1 MPFWKKS
8 EDPWDYEPEKP
19 SRPAEPGQEEKDCA
33 PSLMDELRDWNE
45 ERKEKKALRETPPPP
60 MICPW
65 CGQEMR
71 MGYLVGGRDA
81 VRLVWERPGAFRLA
95 DADGTLYLRG
105 DGSFWSDYKLA
116 WHCGACRKLVLD
128 TANCTR
134 AEHLTSEEINRRI
147 IYGADAEHLSES
159 REEE

>member
-65 CGQEMR
+65 CGQEMEV
-71 MGYLVGGRDA
+71 GTITGGRDS
-81 VRLVWERPGAFRLA
+81 VQWWPGWPNRFFGASGPEIDILHE
-95 DADGTLYLRG
+95 
-105 DGSFWSDYKLA
+105 GSLFNRYKTA
-116 WHCGACRKLVLD
+116 WLCRS
-128 TANCTR
+128 C
-134 AEHLTSEEINRRI
+134 RRI
-147 IYGADAEHLSES
+147 SGKVQLHSTLPCLRISPPPVGRCSADRRKCCL
-159 REEE
+159 

>member
-33 PSLMDELRDWNE
+33 PSLMDELRGWNE

-65 CGQEMR
+65 CGQEME
-71 MGYLVGGRDA
+71 VGRSLGDGTVSSGGPAGPTGSSVPAAR
-81 VRLVWERPGAFRLA
+81 RSISSMRGAFST
-95 DADGTLYLRG
+95 GTRPP
-105 DGSFWSDYKLA
+105 GSAAAAAGW
-116 WHCGACRKLVLD
+116 
-128 TANCTR
+128 
-134 AEHLTSEEINRRI
+134 
-147 IYGADAEHLSES
+147 
-159 REEE
+159 

>member
-33 PSLMDELRDWNE
+33 PSLMDELRGWNE

-65 CGQEMR
+65 CGQEME
-71 MGYLVGGRDA
+71 VGTGQCPVVA
-81 VRLVWERPGAFRLA
+81 RLAQPVLRCQRPGDR
-95 DADGTLYLRG
+95 YPP
-105 DGSFWSDYKLA
+105 
-116 WHCGACRKLVLD
+116 
-128 TANCTR
+128 
-134 AEHLTSEEINRRI
+134 
-147 IYGADAEHLSES
+147 
-159 REEE
+159 

>member
-65 CGQEMR
+65 CGQEMEV
-71 MGYLVGGRDA
+71 GTITGGRDS
-81 VRLVWERPGAFRLA
+81 VQWWPGWPNRFFGASGPEIDILHE
-95 DADGTLYLRG
+95 
-105 DGSFWSDYKLA
+105 GSLFNRYKTA
-116 WHCGACRKLVLD
+116 WLCRS
-128 TANCTR
+128 C
-134 AEHLTSEEINRRI
+134 RRMV
-147 IYGADAEHLSES
+147 GFVMDSPPS
-159 REEE
+159 

>member
-33 PSLMDELRDWNE
+33 PSLMDELRGWNE

-65 CGQEMR
+65 CGQEMEV
-71 MGYLVGGRDA
+71 GTITGGRDS
-81 VRLVWERPGAFRLA
+81 VQWWPGWPNRFFGASGPEIDILHE
-95 DADGTLYLRG
+95 
-105 DGSFWSDYKLA
+105 GSLFNRYKTA
-116 WHCGACRKLVLD
+116 WLCRS
-128 TANCTR
+128 C
-134 AEHLTSEEINRRI
+134 RRI
-147 IYGADAEHLSES
+147 SGKVQLHSTLPCLRISPPPVGRCSAD
-159 REEE
+159 RRKCRP

>member
-65 CGQEMR
+65 CGQEMEV
-71 MGYLVGGRDA
+71 GTITGGRDSVQWLA
-81 VRLVWERPGAFRLA
+81 QPVLGCQRPGDR
-95 DADGTLYLRG
+95 YPP
-105 DGSFWSDYKLA
+105 
-116 WHCGACRKLVLD
+116 
-128 TANCTR
+128 
-134 AEHLTSEEINRRI
+134 
-147 IYGADAEHLSES
+147 
-159 REEE
+159 

>member
-65 CGQEMR
+65 CGQEMEV
-71 MGYLVGGRDA
+71 GTITGGRD
-81 VRLVWERPGAFRLA
+81 
-95 DADGTLYLRG
+95 
-105 DGSFWSDYKLA
+105 
-116 WHCGACRKLVLD
+116 
-128 TANCTR
+128 
-134 AEHLTSEEINRRI
+134 
-147 IYGADAEHLSES
+147 LSLIHI
-159 REEE
+159 

>member
-65 CGQEMR
+65 CGMVDSTTLIER
-71 MGYLVGGRDA
+71 RKPAYCTE
-81 VRLVWERPGAFRLA
+81 VR
-95 DADGTLYLRG
+95 
-105 DGSFWSDYKLA
+105 
-116 WHCGACRKLVLD
+116 
-128 TANCTR
+128 
-134 AEHLTSEEINRRI
+134 
-147 IYGADAEHLSES
+147 
-159 REEE
+159 

>member
-33 PSLMDELRDWNE
+33 PSLMDERRGWNE

-65 CGQEMR
+65 CGQEMEV
-71 MGYLVGGRDA
+71 GTITGGRDS
-81 VRLVWERPGAFRLA
+81 VQWWPGWPNRFFGASGPEIDILHE
-95 DADGTLYLRG
+95 
-105 DGSFWSDYKLA
+105 GSLFNRYKTA
-116 WHCGACRKLVLD
+116 WLCRS
-128 TANCTR
+128 C
-134 AEHLTSEEINRRI
+134 RRI
-147 IYGADAEHLSES
+147 SGKVQLHSTLPCLRISPPPVGRCSAD
-159 REEE
+159 RRKCRP

>member
-65 CGQEMR
+65 CGQEME
-71 MGYLVGGRDA
+71 VGDDHWGTGQCPVVA
-81 VRLVWERPGAFRLA
+81 RLAQPVLRCQRPGDR
-95 DADGTLYLRG
+95 YPP
-105 DGSFWSDYKLA
+105 
-116 WHCGACRKLVLD
+116 
-128 TANCTR
+128 
-134 AEHLTSEEINRRI
+134 
-147 IYGADAEHLSES
+147 
-159 REEE
+159 

>member
-65 CGQEMR
+65 CGQEMEV
-71 MGYLVGGRDA
+71 GTITGGRDS
-81 VRLVWERPGAFRLA
+81 VQWWPGWPNRFFGASGPEIDILHE
-95 DADGTLYLRG
+95 
-105 DGSFWSDYKLA
+105 GSLFNRYKTA
-116 WHCGACRKLVLD
+116 WLCRS
-128 TANCTR
+128 C
-134 AEHLTSEEINRRI
+134 RRI
-147 IYGADAEHLSES
+147 SGKVQLHSTLPCLRISPPPVGRCSAD
-159 REEE
+159 RRKCRP